1 MIEKQVQELIEES
14 IKKENYILDKVEYV
28 KEGSQMFLRVIIDKE
43 GIIDVSDTVKV
54 FHIVNKIL
62 DEKDPISDQYILD
75 VCSKEKGRE

>member
-14 IKKENYILDKVEYV
+14 IKKENYILDKVEYI
-28 KEGSQMFLRVIIDKE
+28 KEGSQMFLRIVIDKE

-62 DEKDPISDQYILD
+62 DEKDLIQ
-75 VCSKEKGRE
+75 

>member
-14 IKKENYILDKVEYV
+14 IKKENYILDKVEYI
-28 KEGSQMFLRVIIDKE
+28 KEGSQMFLRIVIDKD

-62 DEKDPISDQYILD
+62 DEKDPIQGQYILD